1 MIRKR
6 ICVLWALLL
15 SININFL
22 VAQDTICFDLPNQYG
37 FENIAADSI
46 GNARNLSILF
56 SKLYLNNQNPFH
68 QIQILQIGD
77 SHMQADYISHTIRT
91 ELQKVFGNAGR
102 GLITPLKVAKT
113 NEPFNYKTGSSSL
126 WVNQKCISKKGELPI
141 GIGGICIKSID
152 SNAFLYLK
160 TFDTPG
166 MDYSFEKL
174 RLFNYVD
181 SNSFHLKI
189 EDTLTKFTHL
199 IKQKPFENNS
209 LINLPSKTS
218 QLTLTALKSDSTQS
232 HITLFGFSLEKT
244 QPGILYHSV
253 GINGAK
259 YTDYLRSKL
268 FIKQTSLL
276 KPELIILNLGTNE
289 AFQKSFDT
297 TKFYLTIDS
306 LVRELS
312 IQNPLTPILLTTPAN
327 SFYFK
332 QKSKTMPLVATTI
345 IKYAKD
351 HNLAYWD
358 LFEIGGGE
366 NSAISWKKNLLLG
379 HDGVHYTKEGYI
391 HQGNLFVKGFFN
403 AYNQYV
409 RHRFN

>member
-6 ICVLWALLL
+6 ICVLWALFL
-15 SININFL
+15 SISFNFSI
-22 VAQDTICFDLPNQYG
+22 AQDTICFDLPNQYG
-37 FENIAADSI
+37 FENLSADTI
-46 GNARNLSILF
+46 GNAYNLNILF

-68 QIQILQIGD
+68 QIQLLQIGD

-113 NEPFNYKTGSSSL
+113 NEPFNYKTSSTSL

-141 GIGGICIKSID
+141 GIGGICIR
-152 SNAFLYLK
+152 SNDTNAILHLR

-166 MDYSFEKL
+166 MDYSFQKI
-174 RLFNYVD
+174 RLFQFTD
-181 SNSFHLKI
+181 SSSYHLKI
-189 EDTLTKFTHL
+189 EDTLSKFTHL
-199 IKQKPFENNS
+199 LKQKSFENNS
-209 LINLPSKTS
+209 LINLPYKTNN
-218 QLTLTALKSDSTQS
+218 LMLTASKEDTTQS
-232 HITLFGFSLEKT
+232 HITLFGFSLEKN
-244 QPGILYHSV
+244 QPGILHHSV

-259 YTDYLRSKL
+259 YSDYLRSKL

-276 KPELIILNLGTNE
+276 QPELIILNLGTNE

-306 LVRELS
+306 LVNELK
-312 IQNPLTPILLTTPAN
+312 IQNPLTTILLTTPAN
-327 SFYFK
+327 SFYYK

-379 HDGVHYTKEGYI
+379 NDGVHYTKEGYI
-391 HQGNLFVKGFFN
+391 HQGNLFVKAFFN